1 MLRNSS
7 GGAGAG
13 DVDSADKL
21 SSSELASSDLWA
33 EPVLVGRNSIRQLL
47 VPETALNV
55 DTGIAVAFCSYG
67 RWPLAQVRDP
77 DGPLALVTEPLAQET
92 TAEWTGQRTQHDSE
106 AVVGSWANAFRF
118 GEHDGTGAL
127 RRPQV
132 GAVHAAVGH
141 FLSSSDEPGLIVM
154 PTGTGKTE
162 SMLAI
167 AVHERVPHLMV
178 LVPTNAL
185 REQIAS
191 KFLSLGILQ
200 REGIVEKSALRPA
213 VAELQRGVSSVE
225 EAQALVSASQVIVA
239 TPDSLRACSDAA
251 RAVLLSGSTHL
262 FVDEAH
268 HAPATTWQAVIE
280 QFAGRPVLLF
290 TATPHRRD
298 RKGLQGRQIYRYSLA
313 AAQEAGYYRHIDY
326 TAIVR
331 LRNPDRAIAGAAVAR
346 LREDRALGRDHIV
359 MARVSSVARTEQ
371 LLAVY
376 GDVGSEF
383 MPTVIHSGLGVKAKR
398 LALAALRSRES
409 RIVICVDMLG
419 EGFDLPQLKI
429 AALHD
434 PRKSLSP
441 LIQLVG
447 RFTRTA
453 ADDTLGTASVF
464 AARDAQSAM
473 SPLSDLFREDSDWNL
488 VMRDVS
494 ERLTVAAERAASFGT
509 SFDAGNG
516 AIPTA
521 TLRPN
526 SSAVA
531 YRTPGTWWDPALGPG
546 LFEDGAAH
554 VSALTVGDDGNVAW
568 FIVSRYAAVPWANSA
583 DLEDA
588 THELI
593 VMRFDPDRRLLF
605 IHGSE
610 KSSRFEEL
618 AELVLGAEAEL
629 LKEAV
634 AFRVLSGVGYPV
646 PTNVGLVDVIDG
658 DNRFTMHTGGD
669 VTAGLEAQNTGTKS
683 QTHIAIK
690 GFDSGERVAISA
702 ARSGRFWSPR
712 TAQSIHEWVEW
723 CDYQGGKLLDGSV
736 DPSELIRGFIVPEP
750 LTAMPEEVLVA
761 VEWPALVYESL
772 TALPDLHRNGSVF
785 SLHDVEL
792 HPLGFERGAPVRFR
806 LQWGLE
812 DSTAG
817 WSVEY
822 QAHAHERRMVVS
834 ATGTDVTAISAKG
847 EELPFA
853 QWLTANPPTL
863 VLSNDTIVLE
873 GRQVLHA
880 RATPPFDRDKL
891 VCLPWTG
898 VNRRVEAQ
906 GRDRKPESIQ
916 HYVSRYVQEHMTFDV
931 LVDDDGTGEIA
942 DLVGLR
948 IGGREL
954 FVTLIHCKY
963 SSAATAGARVEDL
976 YEVSGQAVRSIGR
989 RRRTP
994 LMLSLLAQRAG
1005 RKQERG
1011 FQPFEVG
1018 DDAALLTICERAAQ
1032 LRPRFEVIVAQ
1043 PGLSK
1048 AQVRD
1053 DQLPVLAG
1061 VANYLQ
1067 HTAGA
1072 KLTVLI
1078 AD

>member
-1 MLRNSS
+1 MDRCVN
-7 GGAGAG
+7 
-13 DVDSADKL
+13 
-21 SSSELASSDLWA
+21 
-33 EPVLVGRNSIRQLL
+33 EP
-47 VPETALNV
+47 TA
-55 DTGIAVAFCSYG
+55 
-67 RWPLAQVRDP
+67 PKP
-77 DGPLALVTEPLAQET
+77 
-92 TAEWTGQRTQHDSE
+92 TAEWTGQRTQHDGE
-106 AVVGSWANAFRF
+106 AVVESWADAFHF
-118 GEHDGTGAL
+118 GEPDAAGAL

-141 FLSSSDEPGLIVM
+141 FLSSSDEPGIIVM

-167 AVHERVPHLMV
+167 AVHERVRHLMV

-200 REGIVEKSALRPA
+200 REGIVERSALRPA
-213 VAELQRGVSSVE
+213 VAELQRAVLSVE
-225 EAQALVSASQVIVA
+225 EAQALLSASQVIVA
-239 TPDSLRACSDAA
+239 TPDSLRACNDEA
-251 RAVLLSGSTHL
+251 RALLLAGSTHL

-280 QFAGRPVLLF
+280 QFAGRPALLF

-313 AAQEAGYYRHIDY
+313 AAQQAGYYRHIEY
-326 TAIVR
+326 TAIVS
-331 LRNPDRAIAGAAVAR
+331 LRNPDHFIAEAAVER
-346 LREDRALGRDHIV
+346 LRNDRARGLDHIV

-376 GDVGSEF
+376 EDVGPEF
-383 MPTVIHSGLGVKAKR
+383 MPTVIHSGLGLRAKR
-398 LALAALRSRES
+398 SALAAVRSRES
-409 RIVICVDMLG
+409 RIIICVDMLG

-453 ADDTLGTASVF
+453 DDDTLGTASVF

-473 SPLSDLFREDSDWNL
+473 SPLSELFREDSDWNL

-494 ERLTVAAERAASFGT
+494 ERLTLAAERAASFDT
-509 SFDAGNG
+509 SFDAGSG

-526 SSAVA
+526 RSAVA
-531 YRTPGTWWDPALGPG
+531 YRTPSTWWDPSLGPA
-546 LFEDGAAH
+546 LFEEGAAQ
-554 VSALTVGDDGNVAW
+554 VSALTLGDDGNVAW

-588 THELI
+588 THELL
-593 VMRFDPDRRLLF
+593 VMRFDPERRLLF

-618 AELVLGAEAEL
+618 AALVLGAEGEL

-658 DNRFTMHTGGD
+658 DNRFTMYTGGD

-702 ARSGRFWSPR
+702 ARSGRIWSPR
-712 TAQSIHEWVEW
+712 SAQSIHEWVEW
-723 CDYQGGKLLDGSV
+723 CDYQGGKLLDDNI
-736 DPSELIRGFIVPEP
+736 DPSGVIRGFIVPEP
-750 LTAMPEEVLVA
+750 LTAMPEEVLIA
-761 VEWPALVYESL
+761 LEWPELVYESL
-772 TALPDLHRNGSVF
+772 TALPDLRRDGSVY
-785 SLHDVEL
+785 SLLDVEL
-792 HPLGFERGAPVRFR
+792 HPRGFEPGAPVRFT
-806 LQWGLE
+806 LE
-812 DSTAG
+812 WRPDDSTEG
-817 WSVEY
+817 WNVEY
-822 QAHAHERRMVVS
+822 EARASERRLVVS
-834 ATGTDVTAISAKG
+834 ATDTDVTACTARGDEMS
-847 EELPFA
+847 FA
-853 QWLTANPPTL
+853 HWLTAHPPTL
-863 VLSNDTIVLE
+863 VLSNDTIVLN
-873 GRQVLHA
+873 GRQVLRA
-880 RATPPFDRDKL
+880 RATPAFDRDKL

-898 VNRRVEAQ
+898 VNRRVESQ
-906 GRDRKPESIQ
+906 GRDRKPDSIQ
-916 HYVSRYVQEHMTFDV
+916 HYVSKYVQAHMTFDV
-931 LVDDDGTGEIA
+931 LVDDDGAGEIA

-948 IGGREL
+948 VSDREL
-954 FVTLIHCKY
+954 LVTLIHCKY
-963 SSAATAGARVEDL
+963 SSSATPGARVGDL

-1018 DDAALLTICERAAQ
+1018 DEAALLTVCEKAAQ

-1048 AQVRD
+1048 TQVRD

-1061 VANYLQ
+1061 VANYLH

-1072 KLTVLI
+1072 KLTVLV

>member
-1 MLRNSS
+1 
-7 GGAGAG
+7 
-13 DVDSADKL
+13 
-21 SSSELASSDLWA
+21 
-33 EPVLVGRNSIRQLL
+33 
-47 VPETALNV
+47 
-55 DTGIAVAFCSYG
+55 
-67 RWPLAQVRDP
+67 
-77 DGPLALVTEPLAQET
+77 
-92 TAEWTGQRTQHDSE
+92 
-106 AVVGSWANAFRF
+106 
-118 GEHDGTGAL
+118 
-127 RRPQV
+127 
-132 GAVHAAVGH
+132 
-141 FLSSSDEPGLIVM
+141 
-154 PTGTGKTE
+154 
-162 SMLAI
+162 
-167 AVHERVPHLMV
+167 
-178 LVPTNAL
+178 
-185 REQIAS
+185 
-191 KFLSLGILQ
+191 
-200 REGIVEKSALRPA
+200 
-213 VAELQRGVSSVE
+213 
-225 EAQALVSASQVIVA
+225 
-239 TPDSLRACSDAA
+239 
-251 RAVLLSGSTHL
+251 
-262 FVDEAH
+262 
-268 HAPATTWQAVIE
+268 
-280 QFAGRPVLLF
+280 
-290 TATPHRRD
+290 
-298 RKGLQGRQIYRYSLA
+298 
-313 AAQEAGYYRHIDY
+313 
-326 TAIVR
+326 
-331 LRNPDRAIAGAAVAR
+331 
-346 LREDRALGRDHIV
+346 
-359 MARVSSVARTEQ
+359 
-371 LLAVY
+371 
-376 GDVGSEF
+376 
-383 MPTVIHSGLGVKAKR
+383 MPTVVHSALGVKAKR
-398 LALAALRSRES
+398 LAFAALRSRET
-409 RIVICVDMLG
+409 RIIICVDMLG

-453 ADDTLGTASVF
+453 DDDTLGTASVF

-494 ERLTVAAERAASFGT
+494 ERLTFAAERTAAFDT
-509 SFDAGNG
+509 SFDPGAGE
-516 AIPTA
+516 IPTA
-521 TLRPN
+521 ALRPN
-526 SSAVA
+526 ASAVE

-588 THELI
+588 THELV

-618 AELVLGAEAEL
+618 ANVLLGAEGEL

-669 VTAGLEAQNTGTKS
+669 VTAGLAVQNTGTKS

-712 TAQSIHEWVEW
+712 SAHSIQEWVEW
-723 CDYQGGKLLDGSV
+723 CDYQGGKLLDDSI
-736 DPSELIRGFIVPEP
+736 DPSDLIRGFIVPEP
-750 LTAMPEEVLVA
+750 LAAIPEEVLIA

-772 TALPDLHRNGSVF
+772 TALPTLHRDGSEF
-785 SLHDVEL
+785 SLLDVEL
-792 HPLGFERGAPVRFR
+792 HPRGFERGSPVRFA
-806 LQWGLE
+806 LE
-812 DSTAG
+812 WHPEDQTED
-817 WSVEY
+817 WEVKYE
-822 QAHAHERRMVVS
+822 AHARERRLIVS
-834 ATGTDVTAISAKG
+834 ATDTDVIACTTRGNEVS
-847 EELPFA
+847 FA
-853 QWLTANPPTL
+853 EWLTAHPPTL
-863 VLSNDTIVLE
+863 VLSNDTIILG

-880 RATPPFDRDKL
+880 KAAPAFDRDKL

-898 VNRRVEAQ
+898 VNRRVESQ
-906 GRDRKPESIQ
+906 GRARNLESIQ
-916 HYVSRYVQEHMTFDV
+916 HYVSRYVQEHIMFDV
-931 LVDDDGTGEIA
+931 LVDDDGNGEIA

-948 IGGREL
+948 VCDREL
-954 FVTLIHCKY
+954 LVTLIHCKY

-976 YEVSGQAVRSIGR
+976 YEVCGQAIRSIVR

-994 LMLSLLAQRAG
+994 LMLALLAQRAG
-1005 RKQERG
+1005 QKQLRG

-1018 DDAALLTICERAAQ
+1018 GDAALLSVCDKAAQ

-1053 DQLPVLAG
+1053 DQLPLLAG

-1072 KLTVLI
+1072 KLTVLV

>member
-1 MLRNSS
+1 VSS
-7 GGAGAG
+7 
-13 DVDSADKL
+13 K
-21 SSSELASSDLWA
+21 ELATGEVWA
-33 EPVLVGRNSIRQLL
+33 QPLSIGRNIVRQLL
-47 VPETALNV
+47 VPETTICV
-55 DTGIAVAFCSYG
+55 DTAESVAYCAYG
-67 RWPLAQVRDP
+67 RWDLAQASDR
-77 DGPLALVTEPLAQET
+77 DGPLALIDPQAQDA
-92 TAEWTGQRTQHDSE
+92 TANWTGQRDQHDGD
-106 AVVGSWANAFRF
+106 AVVGSWANAFHF
-118 GEHDGTGAL
+118 GEPDAAGAL

-141 FLSSSDEPGLIVM
+141 FLSSSGEPGLIVM

-167 AVHERVPHLMV
+167 AVHERIRHLVV

-185 REQIAS
+185 REQIAN
-191 KFLSLGILQ
+191 KFLGLGILQ
-200 REGIVEKSALRPA
+200 REGIVDKTALRPS
-213 VAELQRGVSSVE
+213 VAELRRGIPSVE
-225 EAQALVSASQVIVA
+225 EAQALLAASQVIVA
-239 TPDSLRACSDAA
+239 TPDSLRACSDEA
-251 RAVLLSGSTHL
+251 RAMLLSGSTHL

-268 HAPATTWQAVIE
+268 HAPAATWGSIVE
-280 QFAGRPVLLF
+280 QFEERPVLLF

-298 RKGLQGRQIYRYSLA
+298 RKGLQGRQIFRYSLA
-313 AAQEAGYYRHIDY
+313 AAQQAGYYRQIEY
-326 TAIVR
+326 TAIVS
-331 LRNPDRAIAGAAVAR
+331 LRNPDRTIAEAAVER
-346 LREDRALGRDHIV
+346 LRDDLARGLDHIV

-371 LLAVY
+371 LLAMY
-376 GDVGSEF
+376 ADISPEYK
-383 MPTVIHSGLGVKAKR
+383 PIVIHSALGAKAKR
-398 LALAALRSRES
+398 LAVAALRSRDS
-409 RIVICVDMLG
+409 RIIICVDMLG
-419 EGFDLPQLKI
+419 EGFDLPQLKV

-447 RFTRTA
+447 RFTRTSD
-453 ADDTLGTASVF
+453 DDTLGTASVF

-473 SPLSDLFREDSDWNL
+473 SPLSDLFREDADWNL

-494 ERLTVAAERAASFGT
+494 ERLTLAAERQASFDTSFAAS
-509 SFDAGNG
+509 AG

-521 TLRPN
+521 TLRPTT
-526 SSAVA
+526 SAVA
-531 YRTPGTWWDPALGPG
+531 YRTPGDWWDPALGPG
-546 LFEDGAAH
+546 LFQDGSAQ
-554 VSALTVGDDGNVAW
+554 VSALTVGDDGKVAW
-568 FIVSRYAAVPWANSA
+568 FIVSRFAAVPWSNSA

-593 VMRFDPDRRLLF
+593 IMRFDPDRRLLF

-618 AELVLGAEAEL
+618 AGLVLGAEGEL

-712 TAQSIHEWVEW
+712 SAQSIQDWVDW
-723 CDYQGGKLLDGSV
+723 CDYQGGKLLDSSV
-736 DPSELIRGFIVPEP
+736 DPGDLIRGFIVPEP
-750 LTAMPEEVLVA
+750 LTAMPEEVLIA
-761 VEWPALVYESL
+761 VEWPALVYETL
-772 TALPDLHRNGSVF
+772 TALPDLRRNGLMY
-785 SLHDVEL
+785 SLLDVEL
-792 HPLGFERGAPVRFR
+792 HPSGTERGATFRFA
-806 LQWGLE
+806 LQWRR
-812 DSTAG
+812 DNSTEG
-817 WSVEY
+817 WDVEY
-822 QAHAHERRMVVS
+822 ELEARDRSLVIRAVD
-834 ATGTDVTAISAKG
+834 ADVTVCPARG

-853 QWLTANPPTL
+853 QWLTAHPPTL
-863 VLSNDTIVLE
+863 VLSSDTIILE
-873 GRQVLHA
+873 GRQVLRA
-880 RATPPFDRDKL
+880 RATPAFDRDKL
-891 VCLPWTG
+891 ICLPWTG
-898 VNRRVEAQ
+898 VNRRVESQ
-906 GRDRKPESIQ
+906 GRDRKPDSIQ

-931 LVDDDGTGEIA
+931 LIDDDGAGEIA

-948 IGGREL
+948 ISDREL
-954 FVTLIHCKY
+954 LVTLIHCKY
-963 SSAATAGARVEDL
+963 SSAAAAGARVEDL
-976 YEVSGQAVRSIGR
+976 YEVCGQAIRSIGR

-1011 FQPFEVG
+1011 FLPFEVG
-1018 DDAALLTICERAAQ
+1018 DEAALLAVCEKAAQ

-1053 DQLPVLAG
+1053 DQLPLLAG
-1061 VANYLQ
+1061 VANYLR
-1067 HTAGA
+1067 HAGGA
-1072 KLTVLI
+1072 KLTVLV

>member
-1 MLRNSS
+1 M
-7 GGAGAG
+7 
-13 DVDSADKL
+13 
-21 SSSELASSDLWA
+21 
-33 EPVLVGRNSIRQLL
+33 L
-47 VPETALNV
+47 VPETEIRI
-55 DTGIAVAFCSYG
+55 DTANAVASSPYG
-67 RWPLAQVRDP
+67 QWPLLQAGNP
-77 DGPLALVTEPLAQET
+77 DGPLALLTDPLTGDA
-92 TAEWTGQRTQHDSE
+92 TACWTGKLTQHDGE
-106 AVVGSWANAFRF
+106 AVVGSWVNAFHF
-118 GEHDGTGAL
+118 GEPDAAGAL
-127 RRPQV
+127 RSPQV

-141 FLSSSDEPGLIVM
+141 FLSSSDEPGLVVM

-167 AVHERVPHLMV
+167 AVHERVRHLLV

-185 REQIAS
+185 REQIAR
-191 KFLSLGILQ
+191 KFLNLGILQ
-200 REGIVEKSALRPA
+200 REGIVEKAALRPA
-213 VAELQRGVSSVE
+213 VAELQHAVPSVE
-225 EAQALVSASQVIVA
+225 EAQTLLSASQVIVA
-239 TPDSLRACSDAA
+239 TPDVLRASSDEA

-268 HAPATTWQAVIE
+268 HAPATTWQSVIG
-280 QFAGRPVLLF
+280 QFSGRPVLLF

-313 AAQEAGYYRHIDY
+313 AAQEAGYYRHIEY
-326 TAIVR
+326 TAVVS
-331 LRNPDRAIAGAAVAR
+331 LRTPDRAIAEAAVER
-346 LREDRALGRDHIV
+346 LRNDQAMGLDHIL

-376 GDVGSEF
+376 AHLGPEF
-383 MPTVIHSGLGVKAKR
+383 MPTVIHSALGVKAKR
-398 LALAALRSRES
+398 SALAALRTRES
-409 RIVICVDMLG
+409 RIIICVDMLG

-453 ADDTLGTASVF
+453 DDDTLGTASVF
-464 AARDAQSAM
+464 AARDAKSAM

-494 ERLTVAAERAASFGT
+494 ERLTLAAERAASFDT
-509 SFDAGNG
+509 SFDASGG
-516 AIPTA
+516 TIPTA

-531 YRTPGTWWDPALGPG
+531 YRTPGTWWDPALGPA
-546 LFEDGAAH
+546 LFEDGVAQ
-554 VSALTVGDDGNVAW
+554 VSALTLGDDGNVAW
-568 FIVSRYAAVPWANSA
+568 FIVSRYAAVPWANSV
-583 DLEDA
+583 DLVDV

-593 VMRFDPDRRLLF
+593 VMRFDPVRRLLF

-618 AELVLGAEAEL
+618 AELVLGAEGDL
-629 LKEAV
+629 LREAV

-669 VTAGLEAQNTGTKS
+669 VTAGLELQNTGTKS

-690 GFDSGERVAISA
+690 GFDSGDRVAISA

-723 CDYQGGKLLDGSV
+723 CDYQGGKLLDDTI
-736 DPSELIRGFIVPEP
+736 DPGDVIRGFIVPEALVAIP
-750 LTAMPEEVLVA
+750 DEVLIA
-761 VEWPALVYESL
+761 VQWPALVYESL
-772 TALPDLHRNGSVF
+772 TALPELHRNGSVYN
-785 SLHDVEL
+785 LLDVEL
-792 HPLGFERGAPVRFR
+792 HPRGFERGAPVRFI
-806 LQWGLE
+806 LQWRSE
-812 DSTAG
+812 DSNDR
-817 WSVEY
+817 WEVEY
-822 QAHAHERRMVVS
+822 LARVSERRLVVS
-834 ATGTDVTAISAKG
+834 ATSPDVTACTARD
-847 EELPFA
+847 EEVPFA
-853 QWLTANPPTL
+853 QWLTVHPPTL

-873 GRQVLHA
+873 GDQVLRA
-880 RATPPFDRDKL
+880 KATPAFDRDKL
-891 VCLPWTG
+891 VSLPWTD
-898 VNRRVEAQ
+898 VNPRVESQ

-916 HYVSRYVQEHMTFDV
+916 HYISKHVQEHMAFDV
-931 LVDDDGTGEIA
+931 LIDDDGAGEIA

-948 IGGREL
+948 VSEREL

-963 SSAATAGARVEDL
+963 SSAANAGARVGDL
-976 YEVSGQAVRSIGR
+976 YEVCGQAVRSIGR

-1011 FQPFEVG
+1011 YQPFEVG
-1018 DDAALLTICERAAQ
+1018 DEAALLNVCEKAAQ
-1032 LRPRFEVIVAQ
+1032 LRPRFEIIVAQ

-1048 AQVRD
+1048 KQVRD

-1072 KLTVLI
+1072 KFTVLI